1 MVKALICWF
10 TLGIFLGGCGQSGE
24 SYEPQV
30 FSKELL
36 RKAEAGDAKAQLQIG
51 GAYQEGRGVEKNP
64 ALAVAW
70 IQKSADQGYPRG
82 LAILAQCYF
91 LGQGVSRDETKALLY
106 MTQAAEKGY
115 AEAQFNLAAF
125 LTSNKKYTEAFPWMK
140 KSAEQGFPEGQYAL
154 GRLYERGQGCE
165 RNQEQAVRWYKK
177 AAKSGNLE
185 AANKLGF
192 LYRNGMGVE
201 RDASEA
207 IYWFQKATELGDTN
221 APNAAKHVQKELEF
235 ERNLPE
241 EKRKMREKVLREM
254 SQKVLEAEKTGR
266 ISGPDPSNYEVLW
279 SMSKENQRF
288 YVEEILLSEDESLI
302 GIFSADMR
310 LDSDGEWALGP
321 ITSKFVRI
329 EDLKNQD
336 MNYRFKLASSRGR
349 GELIQ
354 ASETGRKKEY
364 SRFMRD
370 VFEQYGKTRAENTFE
385 NWEYKNEDRGI
396 TITRYVGDEN
406 HVVIPS
412 EIKGVPVKKIGMA
425 FKDFVELRAVTIPE
439 GVTEI
444 GFWAF
449 TGCTNLASVKL
460 GKDLKK
466 IGGYAFSR
474 CSALSEIIFP
484 EGLEQIGEEAFS
496 GCAGLRRVSLPN
508 SVREVGFSAF
518 FNCTGLEEMT
528 IGNGVKKIPDHLFY
542 GCTNLREVQL
552 PEGLVNIGE
561 AAFQYCGNLS
571 KVTIPNSV
579 KSITSGAFDHS
590 PNLSEASLKQIKA
603 VELVRPRQTE

>member
-10 TLGIFLGGCGQSGE
+10 TLGIFWGGCGQPREG
-24 SYEPQV
+24 YEPQV

-64 ALAVAW
+64 ALAVEW

-82 LAILAQCYF
+82 LAALGQCYF

-165 RNQEQAVRWYKK
+165 PDQGAAMLWYKK
-177 AAKSGNLE
+177 AADLGNVE
-185 AANKLGF
+185 AARKLGMI
-192 LYRNGMGVE
+192 YRYGKGVE
-201 RDASEA
+201 KNESEA
-207 IYWFQKATELGDTN
+207 IRWYQKAGKLGDTN
-221 APNAAKHVQKELEF
+221 AAIAIKGIREELKF
-235 ERNLPE
+235 QQDLPE
-241 EKRKMREKVLREM
+241 DKRAMLRKIQQELGQSLGEM
-254 SQKVLEAEKTGR
+254 ERTGG
-266 ISGPDPSNYEVLW
+266 IPIPNPSKYEILW
-279 SMSKENQRF
+279 TMSKENQRF

-302 GIFSADMR
+302 GIFSADMK
-310 LDSDGEWALGP
+310 LGPSGEWVPGSISP
-321 ITSKFVRI
+321 KFVRV
-329 EDLKNQD
+329 EDLKNQEK
-336 MNYRFKLASSRGR
+336 NYRFKLTPSRGR
-349 GELIQ
+349 TELIQ
-354 ASETGRKKEY
+354 PSEIGKKKEY
-364 SRFMRD
+364 SRFMKD

-385 NWEYKNEDRGI
+385 NWEYKNEDQGI
-396 TITRYVGDEN
+396 TITRYVGNEFD
-406 HVVIPS
+406 VVIPG

-425 FKDFVELRAVTIPE
+425 FKEFGGLRGVTIPD

-444 GFWAF
+444 GYWAF
-449 TGCTNLASVKL
+449 SGCTNLASVKL
-460 GKDLKK
+460 GKNLKK

-474 CSALSEIIFP
+474 CITLSEIIFP
-484 EGLEQIGEEAFS
+484 ESLEQIGEEAFS
-496 GCAGLRRVSLPN
+496 GCSGLSRISLPN
-508 SVREVGFSAF
+508 SVREIGFSAF
-518 FNCTGLEEMT
+518 FKCTGLEEIT
-528 IGNGVKKIPDHLFY
+528 IGNGVKKIPNHLFY

-579 KSITSGAFDHS
+579 KSITGGAFDHS
-590 PNLSEASLKQIKA
+590 PNLSEESLKQIKA
-603 VELVRPRQTE
+603 VEHCRPRQTE